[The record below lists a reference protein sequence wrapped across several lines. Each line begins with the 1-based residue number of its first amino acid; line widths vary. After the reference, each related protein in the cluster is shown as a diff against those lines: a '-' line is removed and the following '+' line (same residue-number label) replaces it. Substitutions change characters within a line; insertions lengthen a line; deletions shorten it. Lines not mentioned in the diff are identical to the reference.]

1 VIADNNLGKNMKKHN
16 YSNDE
21 WHLRTELACCYR
33 LIDHFNMTDLV
44 YNHITARL
52 PNKVDGKEVFL
63 INGWGLHY
71 SEITASNL
79 IKVDINGVPL
89 EETEFPL
96 NPAGYVIHSA
106 IHSARPEVVCIIHTH
121 SYAGS
126 AVSALKDGLIPIDL
140 QSLMFADG
148 VAYHELEGIAVDL
161 DERSRLI
168 DDLGD
173 QSVMILR
180 NHGLL
185 TVGKSVAQAFRK
197 IYYLERACRLQLD
210 VMRTGAKISLPSD
223 EVSKHTAKQWDEGA
237 AGQGVV
243 DPIEWPSLYRLMER
257 KDDTFK
263 N

>member
-1 VIADNNLGKNMKKHN
+1 
-16 YSNDE
+16 
-21 WHLRTELACCYR
+21 
-33 LIDHFNMTDLV
+33 
-44 YNHITARL
+44 
-52 PNKVDGKEVFL
+52 
-63 INGWGLHY
+63 
-71 SEITASNL
+71 
-79 IKVDINGVPL
+79 
-89 EETEFPL
+89 
-96 NPAGYVIHSA
+96 
-106 IHSARPEVVCIIHTH
+106 
-121 SYAGS
+121 
-126 AVSALKDGLIPIDL
+126 
-140 QSLMFADG
+140 MFAGG